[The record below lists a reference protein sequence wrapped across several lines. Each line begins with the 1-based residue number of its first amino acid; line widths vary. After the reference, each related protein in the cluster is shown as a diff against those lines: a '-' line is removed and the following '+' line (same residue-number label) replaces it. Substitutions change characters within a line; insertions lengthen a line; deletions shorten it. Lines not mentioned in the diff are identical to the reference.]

1 MERDNK
7 KRVKSLFSLSAL
19 LASFFGAAMVASAF
33 AYFNYKFSEYK
44 FIDFKQWVFYE
55 KSDIFIPK
63 KDRYIVVF
71 YSSKDKD
78 TMDKL
83 AKIDLNTHILAID
96 YYNEV
101 RKNSKN
107 TTFLRSGTKNSLNFI
122 QRFNIYES
130 PSIFFIKKTKDS
142 LYKQDSMIRK
152 LDNLDELS
160 KEPEFDNKNTQR

>member
-1 MERDNK
+1 MEKKK
-7 KRVKSLFSLSAL
+7 KRGKSLFSLSTL
-19 LASFFGAAMVASAF
+19 LASFFGSALIAGAF
-33 AYFNYKFSEYK
+33 AYFNFKFAEYK
-44 FIDFKQWVFYE
+44 FINFKQWVFYE

-63 KDRYIVVF
+63 EEKYIVVF
-71 YSSKDKD
+71 YSSKDKN

-83 AKIDLNTHILAID
+83 AKTNLNLPILAID

-101 RKNSKN
+101 RKNTKY

-130 PSIFFIKKTKDS
+130 PSIFFIKKSKDS
-142 LYKQDSMIRK
+142 IYKQDSMIRK

-160 KEPEFDNKNTQR
+160 KEVNSL